1 VGRATGQTPGW
12 LRSAGTERGQ
22 RIERRRFLAL
32 LGGAAATSILPCGA
46 GAQPP
51 NGRARRIGVLLSTA
65 ATDPQAQLNLAAFSK
80 GLEEL
85 GWKDNVRLDIRWG
98 LGQSARAKA
107 AAKELVELAPEVIL
121 AGGGGTAAAIRDETR
136 AIPTVFV
143 GFTDPIAGGL
153 AESLARPGRNVT
165 GFTSVEFSVGGKWL
179 EILKTVTPGLERVS
193 AIFNPETVPH
203 GAQFLRWSKSVAM
216 SLGIDLTAVPVGDE
230 TEIAAAIAA
239 LAREPAGALM
249 VVPDPFNGVHKG
261 RIVALAGEHRVPA
274 IYPSRS
280 YAMAGGL
287 LSYGVELA
295 YVYRQAAGYVDRILR
310 GARPG
315 DLPVQAPSKFE
326 LVVNLKAAKL
336 QAVEV
341 PPTLLA
347 IADEVIE

>member
-1 VGRATGQTPGW
+1 VGRKLGHALGW
-12 LRSAGTERGQ
+12 PKPAGTKRG
-22 RIERRRFLAL
+22 RHVERRKFLAL
-32 LGGAAATSILPCGA
+32 LGGAAACPLLGHA
-46 GAQPP
+46 AHAQP
-51 NGRARRIGVLLSTA
+51 NGKARRIGVLLSTA
-65 ATDPQAQLNLAAFSK
+65 ASDNQAQLNLAAFSK

-98 LGQSARAKA
+98 LGRSLRAKA
-107 AAKELVELAPEVIL
+107 AAKEIVELGPEVIL
-121 AGGGGTAAAIRDETR
+121 AGGGGTAVAIRDETR
-136 AIPTVFV
+136 TIPTVFV

-153 AESLARPGRNVT
+153 AESLARPGRNIT

-179 EILKTVTPGLERVS
+179 EILKTVTPGLSRVS

-216 SLGIDLTAVPVGDE
+216 SLGIDLMAAPVGDE
-230 TEIAAAIAA
+230 AEIAGTIAA
-239 LAREPAGALM
+239 LAREPDSALM

-261 RIVALAGEHRVPA
+261 RIVALAAEHRVPA

-295 YVYRQAAGYVDRILR
+295 YVYRQAASYVDRILR
-310 GARPG
+310 GARAG

-336 QAVEV
+336 QAVEI